1 MTKIKF
7 KTEWMKEENMVQ
19 QKPHTTEQTRSQEV
33 INEKQKIQKKKKKKK
48 NFIDLSAKH
57 PNPSAR
63 FQQAWSN

>member
-33 INEKQKIQKKKKKKK
+33 INEKPKTQKKKK
-48 NFIDLSAKH
+48 NFIYLSAKH
-57 PNPSAR
+57 PNPSVR
-63 FQQAWSN
+63 FQQAWRN